1 MPRSGQ
7 PPQAKDVE
15 RRLRTEF
22 AYVAVD
28 PAEGNDR
35 ALALAA
41 WIEARPASI
50 FLGKHEAWLERA
62 RHLRMLPPGEA
73 VGFTFG
79 DDPSGP
85 TMHFV
90 LIPGDSIKFGYGSS
104 EQEARDRPL
113 LERCAR
119 VLESE
124 VVLF

>member
-1 MPRSGQ
+1 
-7 PPQAKDVE
+7 VE
-15 RRLRTEF
+15 
-22 AYVAVD
+22 VD

-50 FLGKHEAWLERA
+50 CLGKHEAWLERA

-104 EQEARDRPL
+104 EQEARVRPL
-113 LERCAR
+113 LEPLDSGPAKERAQGEGVSIR
-119 VLESE
+119 VRRGDRPRST
-124 VVLF
+124 